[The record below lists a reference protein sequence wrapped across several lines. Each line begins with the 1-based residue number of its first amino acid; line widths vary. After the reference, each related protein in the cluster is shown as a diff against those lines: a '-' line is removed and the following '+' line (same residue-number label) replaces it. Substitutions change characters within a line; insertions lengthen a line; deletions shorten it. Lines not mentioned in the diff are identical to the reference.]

1 MNEIIQWARL
11 DDLTATVSALT
22 WPEASYMYLERVLYH
37 LLIAPDP
44 DKTLRLAHF
53 DAKTSF
59 NFNEW
64 ERGRLFCA
72 DFELRWEKQA
82 CPDEGRDGAF
92 QTVYVGQAID
102 LPAFE
107 RADELKWQE
116 SRSKSYYLWGKRV
129 SNRDL
134 ATIGAQREA
143 DSELFVALR
152 IPRILRYPVSP
163 KAKYAK
169 LLIREYLDSGE
180 KVVYYRFEGL
190 KEEK

>member
-1 MNEIIQWARL
+1 MSEIIQWARL
-11 DDLTATVSALT
+11 DDLSATVSALT
-22 WPEASYMYLERVLYH
+22 WPEASYMYLERVLYR
-37 LLIAPDP
+37 LLIAPAP
-44 DKTLRLAHF
+44 DQTLCLAHF

-59 NFNEW
+59 DFNEW
-64 ERGRLFCA
+64 ERGRLFCT
-72 DFELRWEKQA
+72 DFELRWEKQ
-82 CPDEGRDGAF
+82 DGAF
-92 QTVYVGQAID
+92 QTVYVGQAIK

-107 RADELKWQE
+107 QADELKWQE

-129 SNRDL
+129 SNKDL
-134 ATIGAQREA
+134 QTIGAQREA

-163 KAKYAK
+163 KANYAK

-190 KEEK
+190 EEEK